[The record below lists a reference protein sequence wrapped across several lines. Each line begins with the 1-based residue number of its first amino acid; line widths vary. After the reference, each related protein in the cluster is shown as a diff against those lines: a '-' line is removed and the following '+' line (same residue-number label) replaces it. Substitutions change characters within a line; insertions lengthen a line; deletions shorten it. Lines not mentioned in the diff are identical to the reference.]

1 MSGSATAETM
11 EMLRRTLGLDQSLVT
26 RFITYVS
33 NVAAL
38 NLGTSSNYSAPVI
51 KVIMERLPNTLLL
64 MLSAFFIAVA
74 LGIVLGWIMA
84 IFANR
89 WPDRLLT
96 AIVLLLYSAPGFW
109 IGLMAIVLFSARLGW
124 LPSGGSETIGAEM
137 TGLALVRDRFLHLIL
152 PSLAL
157 ATFFVAIYAR
167 LTRAAML
174 EVLRQDFMRA
184 AAAKGLHPLALQ
196 FRHALRNAL
205 IPVTTVAGLHLAN
218 LLSGAV
224 VVETVFN
231 WPGLGRLT
239 MDSLVARDFNV
250 LLGILLLSSVI
261 VIVTNV
267 VIDWIVMWLDP
278 RIEI

>member
-1 MSGSATAETM
+1 
-11 EMLRRTLGLDQSLVT
+11 
-26 RFITYVS
+26 
-33 NVAAL
+33 
-38 NLGTSSNYSAPVI
+38 
-51 KVIMERLPNTLLL
+51 
-64 MLSAFFIAVA
+64 
-74 LGIVLGWIMA
+74 
-84 IFANR
+84 
-89 WPDRLLT
+89 
-96 AIVLLLYSAPGFW
+96 
-109 IGLMAIVLFSARLGW
+109 
-124 LPSGGSETIGAEM
+124 M
-137 TGLALVRDRFLHLIL
+137 TGLALLRDRLLHLIL
-152 PSLAL
+152 PALAL

-174 EVLRQDFMRA
+174 DVLRQDFMRA

-250 LLGILLLSSVI
+250 LLGILLLSCVV

-267 VIDWIVMWLDP
+267 IIDWIVMWLDP
-278 RIEI
+278 RIEL